1 MERQPVHV
9 ITGGGDGIGH
19 RRLLYHQQQIVLEG

>member
-9 ITGGGDGIGH
+9 ITGGGGIGH